1 MSDIQDV
8 IATSSIRA
16 FNQGMRFERERII
29 RILQSTL
36 DISKGTETLIETVLP
51 HTIEVIEGRAE

>member
-1 MSDIQDV
+1 MSELQDV

-29 RILQSTL
+29 EILRRTL
-36 DISKGTETLIETVLP
+36 EISSGTQTLIEDALP
-51 HTIEVIEGRAE
+51 HAIEVIESDK